1 MNNLKRK
8 EGAYMSSKTN
18 ADQIQSANPA
28 FDNAVPPPEPQE
40 PVRAYDRKIYDSYI
54 FSHPMKTLLTWLQV
68 TGIITIVFSALSVVL
83 CLFTLIKG
91 AVLFSILTL
100 ALNAFCIWISSFIVS
115 GTKNMKAGLSEGCY
129 QVCQALRILRVVI
142 FIGYALI
149 GILEIV
155 LLFFAGGSRD
165 LAVIFPLVMIFPL
178 FIVQRFY
185 KGLINA
191 LEQVGADMEE
201 GIESEY
207 NNPVRLSLLSY
218 ILAGISVLCPILFVC
233 FFSKGIYKSS
243 LEFLFPQI
251 YALLTMLSVIP
262 LYLIGR
268 LNDFIALAHRPGI
281 TKEDV
286 QREVSSRRFS
296 ALALFG
302 SAFVFSYAISN
313 GLANIVPIIRD
324 YYLNTFSIIWRVLGF
339 CSMILFGVGFHVKKR
354 NVLFAVSSC
363 GFLISSVIYLVNGV
377 IALFVRQ
384 QVSILFVIME
394 ICDVLLLGLFVF
406 FAFYPIAFK
415 KDLPKNLRLIPV
427 ALCVILYIIN
437 IANDVNALG
446 SYFWPVGAA
455 STISAL
461 IYRAALCLISLNSG
475 WIEE

>member
-1 MNNLKRK
+1 
-8 EGAYMSSKTN
+8 MSSKTN

-233 FFSKGIYKSS
+233 FFSKGIYESS
-243 LEFLFPQI
+243 LELLFPQI

-268 LNDFIALAHRPGI
+268 LNEFIALAHRPGI

-296 ALALFG
+296 ARALFG

-313 GLANIVPIIRD
+313 ELPNIVTIIRAYEKFGFICSD
-324 YYLNTFSIIWRVLGF
+324 TFSIIERVLGF

-377 IALFVRQ
+377 IALFVWQ
-384 QVSILFVIME
+384 QGSILFVIME
-394 ICDVLLLGLFVF
+394 ICDILLLGLFVF

-415 KDLPKNLRLIPV
+415 KDLPKDLRLIPV

-437 IANDVNALG
+437 IANDVNELG
-446 SYFWPVGAA
+446 SYFWSGGAA